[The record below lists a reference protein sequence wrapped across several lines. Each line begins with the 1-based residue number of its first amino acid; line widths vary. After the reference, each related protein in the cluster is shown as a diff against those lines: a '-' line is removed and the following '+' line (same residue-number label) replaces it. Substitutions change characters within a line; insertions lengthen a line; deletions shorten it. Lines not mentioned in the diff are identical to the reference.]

1 MIIICDSF
9 SVLNNIGLFQN
20 VFLFKPL
27 ELIPKVL
34 VIEHL
39 IVFLKKM
46 CRWLMFYLV
55 PTITVCEK
63 M

>member
-1 MIIICDSF
+1 MIIIYDSF
-9 SVLNNIGLFQN
+9 CVLNNIGLFQN

-39 IVFLKKM
+39 IVLF
-46 CRWLMFYLV
+46 F
-55 PTITVCEK
+55 
-63 M
+63 